1 MWNRLLLAIDQF
13 DSGQV
18 ALAFTCQLARDHGA
32 DVRVLHVHELP
43 MNARVPPLESGSQA
57 RLLVDE
63 AVFTLRLAG
72 VGAEGR
78 ASSVRGDA
86 VARVI
91 AAEAAEWHC
100 DAIVLGSRRLRGI
113 DRLSGRGVRE
123 RVVRLSPL
131 PVVAAP
137 TPVIN
142 GTHSPV
148 PGRSD
153 ALG

>member
-1 MWNRLLLAIDQF
+1 MWSRLLLAIDQF

-18 ALAFTCQLARDHGA
+18 ALAFTCQLAVDHGA
-32 DVRVLHVHELP
+32 DVRVLHVHERS
-43 MNARVPPLESGSQA
+43 MNARVPPLETGTQA
-57 RLLVDE
+57 QLLVDE

-72 VGAEGR
+72 VGAEGL

-91 AAEAAEWHC
+91 VTESADWHC

-113 DRLSGRGVRE
+113 ERLSGRGVRE

-131 PVVAAP
+131 PVITAP
-137 TPVIN
+137 TPVVN
-142 GTHSPV
+142 GTHTPL